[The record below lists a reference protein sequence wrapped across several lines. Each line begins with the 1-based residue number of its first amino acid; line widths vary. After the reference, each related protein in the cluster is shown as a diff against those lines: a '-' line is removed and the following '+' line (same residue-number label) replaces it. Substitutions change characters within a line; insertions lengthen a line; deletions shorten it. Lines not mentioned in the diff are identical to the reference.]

1 METFEH
7 EGFRVRYVRTGSGE
21 PVVCLH
27 DGGAPHAIWGE
38 LAAPLAPDYEVFA
51 LDLFGDGAAEPGTGS
66 AFERAVATLGA
77 FVQARGLAPVRLVGN
92 GIGSAV
98 ALGLASRRPH
108 DVAALVLVN
117 PLTAATLAAGRLGPW
132 LRLHRRAP
140 RLARALHAR
149 RFTARRAL
157 RFQLGSAAR
166 ARRLHDDPELL
177 ASCAGPGWMA
187 SLLGALD
194 ERARYEA
201 LDRLAPG
208 PEFPPLCTI
217 WGLDDRV
224 LAPRAGRALNQ
235 RLRPQREEWLEG
247 CGHLPMRERPERVA
261 ATVRAFFAG
270 VPRRR
275 ILPVPVSAARHGS
288 TIERPAPARQP
299 ATQRV

>member
-149 RFTARRAL
+149 RFTARRSL
-157 RFQLGSAAR
+157 RLLLGPAGR
-166 ARRLHDDPELL
+166 ARHLHEDPELC
-177 ASCAGPGWMA
+177 ASYTGPGRLA
-187 SLLGALD
+187 ALLGVLD
-194 ERARYEA
+194 DLARYEA
-201 LDRLAPG
+201 LDRLMPG

-217 WGLDDRV
+217 WGLENQV
-224 LAPRAGRALNQ
+224 LSPHAGRMLNQ
-235 RLRPQREEWLEG
+235 RLRPQRAEWLEG
-247 CGHLPMRERPERVA
+247 CGHLPMRERPEQVA
-261 ATVRAFFAG
+261 AIVRAFFAG

-275 ILPVPVSAARHGS
+275 IVPVPVSAARAS
-288 TIERPAPARQP
+288 A
-299 ATQRV
+299 